1 MQVLGVI
8 PARYASTRFPGK
20 MLAPILGKPMVLW
33 VAEAAA
39 KSKLLDHF
47 LVATDDER
55 IADIAEHNGYDVI
68 MTSPSCRNGTE
79 RVAEVAKKL
88 HLYEILVNIQGD
100 EPLITGEII
109 DKVVEDLFN
118 TPEAGISTGYVPI
131 QSERKA
137 KDPNVVKVVTDKDGF
152 ALYFSRSVVP
162 YQRNG
167 IVKPKR
173 HIGIYAYRWEE
184 IIRYSRYPQSD
195 LEREENL
202 EQLRALEYGAKIH
215 CIEIPGG
222 ENLIGVDTP
231 EDIRRVERALKRLLK
246 GRK

>member
-33 VAEAAA
+33 VAEAASSA
-39 KSKLLDHF
+39 KLLDHII
-47 LVATDDER
+47 VATDDER
-55 IADIAEHNGYDVI
+55 IADIAEHHGFDVI

-109 DKVVEDLFN
+109 DKVVEDLMN
-118 TPEAGISTGYVPI
+118 TPEAGISTGYAPVE
-131 QSERKA
+131 SERQA
-137 KDPNVVKVVTDKDGF
+137 KDPNTVKVVTDAKGF
-152 ALYFSRSVVP
+152 ALYFSRSLIP
-162 YQRNG
+162 YQRNK
-167 IVKPKR
+167 IVKPRR

-184 IIRYSRYPQSD
+184 VIRYSRYSPTD

-202 EQLRALEYGAKIH
+202 EQLRALEYGARIH
-215 CIEIPGG
+215 CVEIP
-222 ENLIGVDTP
+222 EAAELVGVDVP
-231 EDIRRVERALKRLLK
+231 EDITKVERILKRRLK
-246 GRK
+246 EG